1 MQKSFLLGI
10 DLGTSGCKMTV
21 FDFEGNVIAAN
32 TRTYRTYYPQTGH
45 VEQDANEWWEVVCE
59 GIQYI
64 LQHNAVEPGQ
74 IAAIGVDGTSWA
86 CLPVDREGKP
96 LRQVMLWLD
105 RRADEQARWMKEL
118 AGEERLIALSGNP
131 VDAAYITP
139 KMLWI
144 KQNEPEIYKKA
155 YKFLQSNGFIVFK
168 LTGEFSQDY
177 SQGYG
182 FSFFNISKG
191 CWDEKVSDQ
200 LGISLDLM
208 SPLFDCHQVVGTV
221 TEKAARESG
230 LVPGIPVVAGGLDA
244 ACCTLGAGVI
254 HPGQTQEQGGQS
266 GGMSILV
273 DRPLINPRLIL
284 GYHVIPGRWLLQGG
298 TVGGGGALRWFS
310 EQLGTYEQ
318 QLARE
323 TGRNPYEIMDKEA
336 EEIAPGSGGL
346 IFLPYMAGERSPIWD
361 SKARGVFFGLSYEKT
376 RAHMIRAV
384 MEGVGFALLH
394 NLKTAEEAGAYVK
407 DLNSVGGA
415 ANSRIWTQIKA
426 DITNKSINVPGAD
439 YATTLGAAILAGVGT
454 GIYGSFDEAVKT
466 TVQIRRVHS
475 PAPDNH
481 RIYMGYYQLYRELY
495 ENLKD
500 SFSKLY
506 KLAK

>member
-177 SQGYG
+177 SQGTG
-182 FSFFNISKG
+182 SAFS
-191 CWDEKVSDQ
+191 
-200 LGISLDLM
+200 
-208 SPLFDCHQVVGTV
+208 
-221 TEKAARESG
+221 
-230 LVPGIPVVAGGLDA
+230 
-244 ACCTLGAGVI
+244 
-254 HPGQTQEQGGQS
+254 
-266 GGMSILV
+266 
-273 DRPLINPRLIL
+273 
-284 GYHVIPGRWLLQGG
+284 
-298 TVGGGGALRWFS
+298 
-310 EQLGTYEQ
+310 
-318 QLARE
+318 
-323 TGRNPYEIMDKEA
+323 
-336 EEIAPGSGGL
+336 
-346 IFLPYMAGERSPIWD
+346 IFQ
-361 SKARGVFFGLSYEKT
+361 
-376 RAHMIRAV
+376 RAV
-384 MEGVGFALLH
+384 GMR
-394 NLKTAEEAGAYVK
+394 KY
-407 DLNSVGGA
+407 
-415 ANSRIWTQIKA
+415 QI
-426 DITNKSINVPGAD
+426 NWVYP
-439 YATTLGAAILAGVGT
+439 
-454 GIYGSFDEAVKT
+454 
-466 TVQIRRVHS
+466 
-475 PAPDNH
+475 
-481 RIYMGYYQLYRELY
+481 
-495 ENLKD
+495 
-500 SFSKLY
+500 
-506 KLAK
+506 